1 MAENSPDLE
10 HPFSR
15 VHPPESAG
23 AIMTRRVPVAAPGDA
38 IADIIETI
46 SRQAEE
52 YEDLDYVYL
61 VDKNNAFRGLLPIKE
76 VFRRSKTTPA
86 SAAMLENVVTVNPE
100 TDQER
105 VAYLALEHNLKAVP
119 VVDEA
124 GAFLGAVVSDTLLQ
138 TLYNETQEDL
148 LLFAGIEEEAAD
160 FPNVMEIPLFQ
171 ALKHRLPWLLLG
183 LAGGILA
190 AGIVGQFEETLQK
203 HLILAA
209 FIPLLVYMADAV
221 GTQMQAFII
230 RDLAVN
236 PALQFGRYLWQH
248 LKVLAIIAAIIGVL
262 LFLFSLAMHREVR
275 LGFVLSFSLAV
286 AILSSVITGLFV
298 PYVFQK
304 LDLDPADASGP
315 VATIIQDIM
324 SIIIFFLAASWLL

>member
-1 MAENSPDLE
+1 
-10 HPFSR
+10 
-15 VHPPESAG
+15 
-23 AIMTRRVPVAAPGDA
+23 MTPRVPVASPQDA
-38 IADIIETI
+38 IADIFQII
-46 SRQAEE
+46 SRQAGE
-52 YEDLDYVYL
+52 YESLDYVYL
-61 VDKNNAFRGLLPIKE
+61 VDENRKLRGLVPLKE
-76 VFRRSKTTPA
+76 VFGRPKQTPA
-86 SAAMLENVVTVNPE
+86 AAVMLEDMVAVDPE
-100 TDQER
+100 MDQER
-105 VAYLALEHNLKAVP
+105 VAYLALEHNLRAVP
-119 VVDEA
+119 VVDA
-124 GAFLGAVVSDTLLQ
+124 DGAFLGAVVSDTLLQ

-148 LLFAGIEEEAAD
+148 LLLAGIEEEAAA
-160 FPNVMEIPLFQ
+160 FPSVMEIPFFQ

-190 AGIVGQFEETLQK
+190 AGIVGQFEATLQK
-203 HLILAA
+203 HLVLAA

-236 PALQFGRYLWQH
+236 PAIQFGRYLWQH
-248 LKVLAIIAAIIGVL
+248 LKVLSVIALIIGGL
-262 LFLFSLAMHREVR
+262 LFAFSLAMYRQVR

-304 LDLDPADASGP
+304 LNLDPADASGP

-324 SIIIFFLAASWLL
+324 SIIIFFLVASWLL

>member
-1 MAENSPDLE
+1 MAEYRPDLE
-10 HPFSR
+10 HPFSL

-23 AIMTRRVPVAAPGDA
+23 AIMTRRVPVASPGDA
-38 IADIIETI
+38 IADIIEAI
-46 SRQAEE
+46 SRHADD
-52 YEDLDYVYL
+52 YESLDYVYL
-61 VDKNNAFRGLLPIKE
+61 ADENNTFRGLLPIKD
-76 VFRRSKTTPA
+76 VFGRPKMTPA
-86 SAAMLENVVTVNPE
+86 SATMLENIVTVEPE

-119 VVDEA
+119 VVDAA
-124 GAFLGAVVSDTLLQ
+124 GAFLGAVVSNTLLQ

-160 FPNVMEIPLFQ
+160 FPSVMEIPLFQ

-190 AGIVGQFEETLQK
+190 AGIVGQFETTLEK
-203 HLILAA
+203 HLVLAA

-230 RDLAVN
+230 RDFAVN
-236 PALQFGRYLWQH
+236 PAIRFGRYLWQQ
-248 LKVLAIIAAIIGVL
+248 LKVLTIIAIIIGVL
-262 LFLFSLAMHREVR
+262 LFGFSLAMHREVR
-275 LGFVLSFSLAV
+275 LGFVLSFSLVV

-304 LDLDPADASGP
+304 LNLDPADASGP

-324 SIIIFFLAASWLL
+324 SIIIFFLMASWLL